1 MALYLTSSPSTIL
14 TEKTWACA
22 TCSTSS
28 IKIRCR
34 YKISVEDV
42 RLCSMTFP
50 SVNNK
55 RNMNYYPFL
64 QCNRGSYWLKSW
76 QYGPVLSHADI
87 IWPIQV
93 TWLVLA
99 KLIMF
104 VMKMCHKHANIWM
117 EKDSGFIEC
126 RAISVNLYRIQV
138 SVTIQT
144 LKKELPASEFPEEV
158 ANCFALCS
166 WLNLAESSFCRVLT
180 FDKPGT
186 TRGFWKKEFHKYTN

>member
-1 MALYLTSSPSTIL
+1 MTEPCVFEATSNNPVPRKQRWKSWNKGFYPFCNVTEALIGWNPDNMDLYWVMLTSSDQYKSHDLYWNLVFP
-14 TEKTWACA
+14 
-22 TCSTSS
+22 TSGS
-28 IKIRCR
+28 CRCKYEIPIR
-34 YKISVEDV
+34 
-42 RLCSMTFP
+42 
-50 SVNNK
+50 
-55 RNMNYYPFL
+55 
-64 QCNRGSYWLKSW
+64 
-76 QYGPVLSHADI
+76 
-87 IWPIQV
+87 V